1 MKIIINY
8 KKPIFDDNSKITG
21 FELFNKYIIENK
33 YIIDNKYIGLHNML
47 LYNFITLHIDLI
59 NSKINKKKHRICLNK
74 DCKTE
79 ACFNYKNYKDINIKK
94 NIYCSKH
101 KLTNMINVKDKRCK
115 FENCNKIPSYNFHS
129 ENKALYCVTHKLN
142 NMINIKSKKCKYIN
156 CNIQPIYGYKNNT
169 NILYC
174 KLHKEFNMIDIKNKL
189 CIYDNCITQSV
200 YGFKNDNSPKYCS
213 KHKLTNMINI
223 KDKKC
228 KFENCNKIPNY
239 NFKDI
244 KSPIYCNVHKLE
256 NMINVKDNRCKTEL
270 CDIIAAKKHLKGY
283 CLRCFIYNF
292 PNDKLIRDYGTREA
306 KVSEFIKEMYPNLNI
321 NYNKTI
327 KGGCSS
333 HRPDI
338 FIDCITHSVII
349 EVDENQ
355 HKAKKYNTECEIR
368 RINNLF
374 TDLADRP
381 IIFIRFNPDS
391 YTNIKNKLIKSCFEY
406 TKDKELPKANKTL
419 QIRLKKLKEV
429 IDNNLTKASNEN
441 ILIIKLYYDGY

>member
-1 MKIIINY
+1 
-8 KKPIFDDNSKITG
+8 
-21 FELFNKYIIENK
+21 
-33 YIIDNKYIGLHNML
+33 
-47 LYNFITLHIDLI
+47 
-59 NSKINKKKHRICLNK
+59 
-74 DCKTE
+74 
-79 ACFNYKNYKDINIKK
+79 
-94 NIYCSKH
+94 
-101 KLTNMINVKDKRCK
+101 
-115 FENCNKIPSYNFHS
+115 
-129 ENKALYCVTHKLN
+129 
-142 NMINIKSKKCKYIN
+142 
-156 CNIQPIYGYKNNT
+156 
-169 NILYC
+169 
-174 KLHKEFNMIDIKNKL
+174 
-189 CIYDNCITQSV
+189 
-200 YGFKNDNSPKYCS
+200 
-213 KHKLTNMINI
+213 MINI

-349 EVDENQ
+349 
-355 HKAKKYNTECEIR
+355 
-368 RINNLF
+368 
-374 TDLADRP
+374 
-381 IIFIRFNPDS
+381 
-391 YTNIKNKLIKSCFEY
+391 
-406 TKDKELPKANKTL
+406 
-419 QIRLKKLKEV
+419 
-429 IDNNLTKASNEN
+429 
-441 ILIIKLYYDGY
+441 